1 MPIGGLEGHLGTIQP
16 VCSRVGGRGAA
27 QGEEVQ
33 DRGKGEA
40 EQLESKID
48 FEVIVLLVRGG
59 NYVVQGRLQDESMV
73 VCGDLANSFRFGCL
87 SMIRNQAY
95 DNSQI

>member
-1 MPIGGLEGHLGTIQP
+1 MPIGGLEGHLGAIQP

-40 EQLESKID
+40 EQLESNIGL
-48 FEVIVLLVRGG
+48 IVLLVRGG
-59 NYVVQGRLQDESMV
+59 NHVVQVRLQDESMV

-87 SMIRNQAY
+87 SMIRNQVY